1 MRTMEQKHIITI
13 AGKPG
18 SGKSTTSKGL
28 AKTLGYTHFSSGDF
42 FRTIGKERGID
53 VFAANLAAEQEKDI
67 DALVDQNLQTLGA
80 HQDEL
85 VIDSRMAW
93 HWMPYSFRVYLD
105 LDLETAASRIING
118 TDEARRAVEDIPD
131 DPTVYA
137 AQLEQRLASEA
148 KRYKNLYNVNP
159 YNPKNYDLVVDSAA
173 HTPKE
178 VQKIILE
185 AYNNWLQ

>member
-42 FRTIGKERGID
+42 FRAIGKERGID

-67 DALVDQNLQTLGA
+67 DTLVDQKLQKLGA
-80 HQDEL
+80 SQDNL

-105 LDLETAASRIING
+105 LDLEIAASRIINDI
-118 TDEARRAVEDIPD
+118 DEAGRADENIPA
-131 DPTVYA
+131 DPAMYA
-137 AQLEQRLASEA
+137 VQLEQRLASES
-148 KRYKNLYNVNP
+148 KRYKNLYNANP
-159 YNPKNYDLVVDSAA
+159 YNPDNYDLVIDSAA
-173 HTPKE
+173 YNPKE
-178 VQKIILE
+178 VQQIILD